1 MSDTICFHHH
11 ARRGLDAAIRAGF
24 LSLSD
29 DHAARAVYARL
40 LALARERST
49 LLRPA
54 GCPELRAGA
63 ALVLRNL
70 ARHHGEYL
78 APIETWAGGDGS
90 VQELVHALAQNL
102 LARYPVPRL
111 LASVWFEDDE
121 TDGGEARRWFVAH
134 AAGQRFRDI
143 EGLPLQLTRRME
155 HILLTSPPHLPLR
168 AAMRRAELLGL
179 DAPPAL
185 VDAVLRTDL
194 AVDLTEGEFWRSALH
209 FFIHH
214 WEALGPE
221 RVQAIV
227 DFLYAVRIRPA
238 QLATRDG
245 VIMQPPPQPGFSLAG
260 RTPQSLQR
268 LVEAWHRELGRG
280 RATGR
285 GWAPSGM
292 SGMQYLGAPEAGVEA
307 ARWSIEEILHS
318 SALVAEGRVLRHC
331 VATYELR
338 CLRGAS
344 SIWSLRRQVEDAA
357 PRSIFTVEV
366 DPRTRTIVQVRGY
379 RNQRASDH
387 PRQILALWARQERLV
402 LADHA

>member
-1 MSDTICFHHH
+1 MASARADAALRRSLPGSTCAAIRAGRTFVSDTICFHHH

-90 VQELVHALAQNL
+90 VQELVHALAQHL

-121 TDGGEARRWFVAH
+121 ADGGEAQRWFVAH

-179 DAPPAL
+179 DAPA
-185 VDAVLRTDL
+185 
-194 AVDLTEGEFWRSALH
+194 G
-209 FFIHH
+209 
-214 WEALGPE
+214 
-221 RVQAIV
+221 
-227 DFLYAVRIRPA
+227 
-238 QLATRDG
+238 
-245 VIMQPPPQPGFSLAG
+245 AG
-260 RTPQSLQR
+260 RHGAADGP
-268 LVEAWHRELGRG
+268 RG
-280 RATGR
+280 RPDG
-285 GWAPSGM
+285 G
-292 SGMQYLGAPEAGVEA
+292 
-307 ARWSIEEILHS
+307 
-318 SALVAEGRVLRHC
+318 
-331 VATYELR
+331 
-338 CLRGAS
+338 
-344 SIWSLRRQVEDAA
+344 
-357 PRSIFTVEV
+357 
-366 DPRTRTIVQVRGY
+366 
-379 RNQRASDH
+379 
-387 PRQILALWARQERLV
+387 
-402 LADHA
+402 

>member
-1 MSDTICFHHH
+1 
-11 ARRGLDAAIRAGF
+11 
-24 LSLSD
+24 
-29 DHAARAVYARL
+29 
-40 LALARERST
+40 
-49 LLRPA
+49 
-54 GCPELRAGA
+54 
-63 ALVLRNL
+63 
-70 ARHHGEYL
+70 
-78 APIETWAGGDGS
+78 
-90 VQELVHALAQNL
+90 
-102 LARYPVPRL
+102 
-111 LASVWFEDDE
+111 
-121 TDGGEARRWFVAH
+121 
-134 AAGQRFRDI
+134 
-143 EGLPLQLTRRME
+143 
-155 HILLTSPPHLPLR
+155 
-168 AAMRRAELLGL
+168 
-179 DAPPAL
+179 
-185 VDAVLRTDL
+185 VLRTDL

-292 SGMQYLGAPEAGVEA
+292 SGMQYLGAPEVGVEA